1 MLNKNILKSIVI
13 LFNKITLLCIVMYG
27 YSYIFPKISS
37 IIMLFF
43 LQYDIY
49 FICKFSKT
57 LINT

>member
-27 YSYIFPKISS
+27 YSYIFPKITS

-43 LQYDIY
+43 YNMT
-49 FICKFSKT
+49 FILSVNFLKH
-57 LINT
+57 